1 MNTLARLFMILSLV
15 LGLIGCDEVI
25 NSPYSEAEREG
36 NTYFSS
42 FSERPRFLDPA
53 RVYST
58 DESAIIAQIY
68 EPPLQYAYFQRPYQ
82 LVPLSAATMPKV
94 SYLDKDKKPLPQN
107 VNPSQVAFT
116 VYEIEILPNMHYQ
129 PHPAFYYQTLTDKD
143 LKGINTLS
151 DFERTGT
158 RVVLAEDYVYEI
170 KRLADPQI
178 NSPIYGFMKEYII
191 GLEALHDAIDVDNQK
206 GNQPI
211 LLKDRTLE
219 GVTTM
224 DDTHYSIMIRGK
236 YPQFMFWLAMPFFSP
251 MPWEADRFYANP
263 ALIEKNI
270 VLDWYPVGS
279 GPYYLTENNPNRRM
293 VLSKNPNFH
302 GEAYPTQGMPDQV
315 AAGLLNDAGKP
326 LPFIDTAVLT
336 LEKEAIPRWNKF
348 LQGYYDSSGL
358 ASDNYDQAIQSGAGQ
373 ATVTPALK
381 KLGIS
386 LLSETR
392 IASFYWGFNMLDGVV
407 GGYTDQARKLRQA
420 ISVAIDMEEYISI
433 FLNERAVPAQSLIP
447 PGIYGYAPLPAGMN
461 TVMYDW
467 EQGRLKR
474 KSVAYAKQLLSEAGY
489 PNGIDPKT
497 GRALVINM
505 DVSSQGDPGEK
516 SRFAWMRK
524 QFSKLGI
531 NLNIR
536 ATDYNRFRQKLEEGY
551 AQFFGL
557 GWIADY
563 PDPEN
568 FLMLLYAPNGKKL
581 ASGVN
586 STNYD
591 NKEFDVL
598 FQKMRQMDHSP
609 ERLTLIHRLIEIIQK
624 DAPMV
629 WGYHPEEF
637 LLKQSW
643 FSNVIVSGMANNT
656 LKYQKIDVTART
668 AMQDKEDKPTFWPA
682 VLVLLVLIA
691 AIVPV
696 WREYRKREKTQ
707 HARRIKKS

>member
-1 MNTLARLFMILSLV
+1 MNTLARLFMILSLI
-15 LGLIGCDEVI
+15 LGLTGCDELI

-68 EPPLQYAYFQRPYQ
+68 EPPLQYSYFQRPYQ
-82 LVPLSAATMPKV
+82 LIPLSAAAMPKV
-94 SYLDKDKKPLPQN
+94 TYLDNNKKHLPDN
-107 VNPSQVAFT
+107 VDSNLVAFT
-116 VYEIEILPNMHYQ
+116 IYEIEILPNMHYQ
-129 PHPAFYYQTLTDKD
+129 PHPAFYYQTLTGKD
-143 LKGINTLS
+143 LLGINRLA

-158 RVVLAEDYVYEI
+158 RVVLAEDFVYQI

-178 NSPIYGFMKEYII
+178 NSPIYGFMKDYIV
-191 GLEALHDAIDVDNQK
+191 GLGELHDAIIADKN
-206 GNQPI
+206 NAAI
-211 LLKDRTLE
+211 LLKDRTME
-219 GVTTM
+219 GVVAT
-224 DDTHYSIMIRGK
+224 DDTHYSITIKGK
-236 YPQFMFWLAMPFFSP
+236 YPQFVFWLAMPFFSP

-263 ALIEKNI
+263 ALIGKNI
-270 VLDWYPVGS
+270 ILDWYPVGS

-293 VLSKNPNFH
+293 VLSKNPNYH
-302 GEAYPTQGMPDQV
+302 GEAYPSAGMPDQT
-315 AAGLLNDAGKP
+315 AAGLLADAGKP
-326 LPFIDTAVLT
+326 LPFIDTAVFT

-358 ASDNYDQAIQSGAGQ
+358 ASDNYDQAIQAGAAQ
-373 ATVTPALK
+373 ATVTPALQE
-381 KLGIS
+381 LGIS

-392 IASFYWGFNMLDGVV
+392 IATFYWGFNMLDGVV
-407 GGYTDQARKLRQA
+407 GGYTEQARKLRQA
-420 ISVAIDMEEYISI
+420 ISIAIDMEEYISI

-447 PGIYGYAPLPAGMN
+447 PGIYGYDDLPQGMDAY
-461 TVMYDW
+461 VYDW
-467 EQGRLKR
+467 VNGQLRR
-474 KSVAYAKQLLSEAGY
+474 KPIAYAKQLLKEAGY

-497 GRALVINM
+497 KRALVINL
-505 DVSSQGDPGEK
+505 DVSTQGDPGEK
-516 SRFAWMRK
+516 ARFAWMRK

-568 FLMLLYAPNGKKL
+568 FLMLLYAPNSKKL
-581 ASGVN
+581 ESGVN
-586 STNYD
+586 STNYE
-591 NKEFDVL
+591 NKSFDAL
-598 FQKMRQMDHSP
+598 FQQMRKMDHSP
-609 ERLTLIHRLIEIIQK
+609 ERVKLIHQLIEIIQK

-643 FSNVIVSGMANNT
+643 YDNVIVSGMANNT
-656 LKYQKIDVTART
+656 LKYQKVDVQARLK
-668 AMQDKEDKPTFWPA
+668 MQDKENKPIFWPA

-691 AIVPV
+691 GIVPV
-696 WREYRKREKTQ
+696 WREYLKREKTQ

>member
-1 MNTLARLFMILSLV
+1 MLLSLV
-15 LGLIGCDEVI
+15 LGLAGCDEVI
-25 NSPYSEAEREG
+25 NSPYSEVEREG

-68 EPPLQYAYFQRPYQ
+68 EPPLQYAYFKRPYQ
-82 LVPLSAATMPKV
+82 LIPLSAAAMPKV
-94 SYLDKDKKPLPQN
+94 SYLDKNQKPLPDN
-107 VNPSQVAFT
+107 VDPNKVAFT
-116 VYEIEILPNMHYQ
+116 VYEIEILPNMRYQ
-129 PHPAFYYQTLTDKD
+129 PHPAFYYQTLTDAD
-143 LKGINTLS
+143 LKGINTLA

-158 RVVLAEDYVYEI
+158 RVVTAEDYVYQI
-170 KRLADPQI
+170 KRLADPTI
-178 NSPIYGFMKEYII
+178 NSPIFGFMKDYIV
-191 GLEALHDAIDVDNQK
+191 GLDELNAAINTDLKKNDET
-206 GNQPI
+206 I
-211 LLKDRTLE
+211 LLKDRPLE
-219 GVTTM
+219 GVKAT
-224 DDTHYSIMIRGK
+224 DDTHYSIMIKGK
-236 YPQFMFWLAMPFFSP
+236 YPQFVFWLAMPFFSP

-263 ALIEKNI
+263 NLIEKNI

-293 VLSKNPNFH
+293 VMSKNPNYH
-302 GEAYPTQGMPDQV
+302 GEAYPSEGSPDQV
-315 AAGLLNDAGKP
+315 DAGLLADAGKP

-348 LQGYYDSSGL
+348 LQGYYDASGI
-358 ASDNYDQAIQSGAGQ
+358 ASDNYDQAIQAGAAQ
-373 ATVTPALK
+373 ATVTPALE

-392 IASFYWGFNMLDGVV
+392 IATFYWGFNMLDGVV
-407 GGYTDQARKLRQA
+407 GGYTEQARKLRQA
-420 ISVAIDMEEYISI
+420 ISIAIDTEEYISI

-447 PGIYGYAPLPAGMN
+447 PGVYGYEDLPEGMD
-461 TVMYDW
+461 TYVYDW
-467 EQGRLKR
+467 VDNRAKR
-474 KSVAYAKQLLSEAGY
+474 KPLAYAKQLLAEAGY

-497 GRALVINM
+497 GRALVINL

-524 QFSKLGI
+524 QFGKLGI

-586 STNYD
+586 STNYE
-591 NKEFDVL
+591 NKAFDEL
-598 FQKMRQMDHSP
+598 FQQMRKMDHSP
-609 ERLTLIHRLIEIIQK
+609 ERLTLINQLIKIIQK

-629 WGYHPEEF
+629 WGYHPQEF

-643 FSNVIVSGMANNT
+643 YQNVIVSGMANNT
-656 LKYQKIDVTART
+656 LKYQKLDVAARIK
-668 AMQDKEDKPTFWPA
+668 MQDKENTPIFWPA

-691 AIVPV
+691 GIVPV
-696 WREYRKREKTQ
+696 WREYLRREKTQ